1 MKFEIMI
8 GILFDLLSKKSVT
21 AKYLAEKYEV
31 SIRSI
36 YRYINSLEIAGVPL
50 YSVKGNNG
58 GFRIVEQYKL
68 SSTFMTV
75 KEFEQV
81 INALTAINEG
91 VPNAILENA
100 LNKLKASI
108 KNEYAGFDI
117 KSGNLIIDAG
127 PWGDTIGYKSKLIL
141 IQKSIE
147 EQIKIACE
155 YHDRNGEITNR
166 VIDPHLILFKQGLW
180 YVYAYCNLRNSFR
193 FFKIGRID
201 NLNFLNEKFIRK
213 EINRKE
219 LPLDYWHQDV
229 LAETIEFEVDKKILS
244 DIQEWIGVNNVF
256 IEKEK
261 FIARAKLP
269 YDEGLIT
276 KLMSY
281 GNNLKIISPNKLK
294 DRILEIAQDIVKN
307 YKK

>member
-1 MKFEIMI
+1 MKFEIMV
-8 GILFDLLSKKSVT
+8 GILFDLLSKKCVT
-21 AKYLAEKYEV
+21 AKYLSEKYEV

-36 YRYINSLEIAGVPL
+36 YRYINSLEMAGVPL

-58 GFRIVEQYKL
+58 GFKIIEQYKL

-91 VPNAILENA
+91 VPNKILESA
-100 LNKLKASI
+100 LTKLKASI

-127 PWGDTIGYKSKLIL
+127 PWGDTVGYKSKLIL

-147 EQIKIACE
+147 EQVKIDFE

-166 VIDPHLILFKQGLW
+166 IIEPHLILFKQGIW
-180 YVYAYCNLRNSFR
+180 YVYAYCSLRESFR
-193 FFKIGRID
+193 FFKIGRIN
-201 NLNFLNEKFIRK
+201 NLNLLNEKFTRK
-213 EINRKE
+213 EINKSE
-219 LPLDYWHQDV
+219 LPLDYWHQNI
-229 LAETIEFEVDKKILS
+229 LAETIEFEVDKSILS
-244 DIQEWIGVNNVF
+244 DIQEWIGVNNVS
-256 IEKEK
+256 IKKEK
-261 FIARAKLP
+261 YLANAKLP
-269 YDEGLIT
+269 FDEGLIS

-281 GNNLKIISPNKLK
+281 GNKIKIISPAKLRE
-294 DRILEIAQDIVKN
+294 RILEVANQILKN
-307 YKK
+307 YK

>member
-1 MKFEIMI
+1 MKFEIMV
-8 GILFDLLSKKSVT
+8 GILFDLLSKKCVT
-21 AKYLAEKYEV
+21 AKYLSEKYEV

-36 YRYINSLEIAGVPL
+36 YRYINSLEMAGVPL

-58 GFRIVEQYKL
+58 GFKIIEQYKL

-91 VPNAILENA
+91 VPNKILESA
-100 LNKLKASI
+100 LTKLKASI

-127 PWGDTIGYKSKLIL
+127 PWGDTVGYKSKLIL

-147 EQIKIACE
+147 EQVKIDFE

-166 VIDPHLILFKQGLW
+166 IIEPHLILFKQGIW
-180 YVYAYCNLRNSFR
+180 YVYAYCSLRESFR
-193 FFKIGRID
+193 FFKIGRIN
-201 NLNFLNEKFIRK
+201 NLNLLNEKFTRK
-213 EINRKE
+213 EINKSE
-219 LPLDYWHQDV
+219 LPIDYWHQNI
-229 LAETIEFEVDKKILS
+229 LAETIEFEVDKSILS
-244 DIQEWIGVNNVF
+244 DIQEWIGVNNVS
-256 IEKEK
+256 IKKEK
-261 FIARAKLP
+261 YLANAKLP
-269 YDEGLIT
+269 FDEGLIS

-281 GNNLKIISPNKLK
+281 GNKIKIISPAKLRE
-294 DRILEIAQDIVKN
+294 RILEVSNQRLKN
-307 YKK
+307 YK